1 MILHSSDIPII
12 SVVTIV
18 YNGIAHIEWAIR
30 SVLSQNYAR
39 LQYIVID
46 GGSTDGT
53 VDLLKQYEGQYFCW
67 LSEPDQG
74 ISDAFNKGIK
84 IATGQLVGFLNADD
98 WYEQG
103 ALSEVA
109 DAHRAAPQAVVHGR
123 LRYWRDAQTPYYE
136 FGGNDSKLTSYMSV
150 NHPTVFVPR
159 VIFEKHG
166 GFDLKYR
173 HAMDY
178 DLMLR
183 FKSAGVQFIYLDT
196 VLTNMLLEGVSD
208 RRWLQ
213 TQKEVYT
220 IRKNNGIGFV
230 KNQKLFYSAVT
241 KMFFRRCLERMGADA
256 LVEVYRRMTFGKDK
270 VRL

>member
-1 MILHSSDIPII
+1 MNLQSSDLPII

-18 YNGIAHIEWAIR
+18 YNGIAYIERAIQ
-30 SVLSQNYAR
+30 SVLSQDYAG

-53 VDLLKQYEGQYFCW
+53 VDLIKKYEGQLFCW
-67 LSEPDQG
+67 VSERDQG

-84 IATGQLVGFLNADD
+84 IATGELIGILNADD

-103 ALSEVA
+103 ALLEVA
-109 DAHRAAPQAVVHGR
+109 IAHRAAPQAVVHGR
-123 LRYWRDAQTPYYE
+123 LRYWHDVQAPYYE
-136 FGGNDSKLTSYMSV
+136 FAGNESRLKSYMSV
-150 NHPTVFVPR
+150 NHATVFVPR
-159 VIFEKHG
+159 IIYEKCG
-166 GFDLKYR
+166 VFDLKYR

-196 VLTNMLLEGVSD
+196 VLANMLLEGVSD
-208 RRWLQ
+208 RQWLH
-213 TQKEVYT
+213 TQKEIYT
-220 IRKNNGIGFV
+220 IRKNNGVGFV
-230 KNQKLFYSAVT
+230 KNQKLLYAAVIKT
-241 KMFFRRCLERMGADA
+241 VFRRCLERVGADA
-256 LVEVYRRMTFGKDK
+256 LVEAYRRMTFGKDK

>member
-1 MILHSSDIPII
+1 MISQSSDFPII

-18 YNGIAHIEWAIR
+18 YNGIPYIERAIQ
-30 SVLSQNYAR
+30 SVLSQDYAG

-53 VDLLKQYEGQYFCW
+53 VDLIKKYEGQSFCW

-84 IATGQLVGFLNADD
+84 IATGELVGILNADD

-103 ALSEVA
+103 ALWEVA
-109 DAHRAAPQAVVHGR
+109 NAHRAAPQAVVHGR
-123 LRYWRDAQTPYYE
+123 LRYWQDAQTPYYE
-136 FGGNDSKLTSYMSV
+136 FGGNDSRLKSYMSV

-159 VIFEKHG
+159 VIYEKHG
-166 GFDLKYR
+166 VFDLKYR

-196 VLTNMLLEGVSD
+196 VLSNMLLQGVSD
-208 RRWLQ
+208 RQWLK
-213 TQKEVYT
+213 TQKEMYS
-220 IRKNNGIGFV
+220 IRKNNGVGFV
-230 KNQKLFYSAVT
+230 RNQTLLYCAVS
-241 KMFFRRCLERMGADA
+241 KMFFRRCLEQMGADA
-256 LVEVYRRMTFGKDK
+256 LVEAYRRRTFGKDK